1 MNTLFVDTAG
11 WLAAADA
18 ADAKNEEVRHVRDT
32 WLERRGLLVTSDYVC
47 DETLTIL
54 RFRLGL
60 KAAETWWRQ
69 IENSSRVRIE
79 NINIDR
85 VERARL
91 LFFGYRD
98 KDFSFTDCTSF
109 ALMKELR
116 IRKALTLDKHF
127 RQMGFEVFP

>member
-1 MNTLFVDTAG
+1 VNALFVDTAG

-18 ADAKNEEVRHVRDT
+18 ADARNQKVCNARDT
-32 WLERRGLLVTSDYVC
+32 WLEKRGLLVTSDYVC

-60 KAAETWWRQ
+60 KAAEEWWRQ

-79 NINIDR
+79 NIDIDR

-109 ALMKELR
+109 VLMKELH

-127 RQMGFEVFP
+127 RQMGFEVLP